1 MKWIPAGTTGIP
13 LPLKDTGQGCLWLK
27 PQLLSL
33 QARKYP
39 GLASRTDPGLC
50 PEHLPHAALGSA
62 GCHHFHFQ
70 TFTIPG
76 CFYFE
81 DFAGL
86 CQNQIPLTSF
96 SLLTPEILSLTT
108 ISYKDVKLCQSS
120 VPARSQMFQPSFHWR
135 GWSGQDGTKLSKLP
149 TSNPRMGIQTG
160 RKAGSEMGS
169 SILRPHIRNNSGT
182 HTPLA
187 TAPGADSRTLAA
199 KEV

>member
-50 PEHLPHAALGSA
+50 PEHLLHTALGSA
-62 GCHHFHFQ
+62 GCFHFHFQ
-70 TFTIPG
+70 TFTIPS

-108 ISYKDVKLCQSS
+108 ISCKDVKVSEFRSS
-120 VPARSQMFQPSFHWR
+120 KESDVPV
-135 GWSGQDGTKLSKLP
+135 
-149 TSNPRMGIQTG
+149 
-160 RKAGSEMGS
+160 E
-169 SILRPHIRNNSGT
+169 
-182 HTPLA
+182 
-187 TAPGADSRTLAA
+187 
-199 KEV
+199 

>member
-50 PEHLPHAALGSA
+50 PEHLLHTALGSA
-62 GCHHFHFQ
+62 GCFHFHFQ
-70 TFTIPG
+70 TFTIPS

-86 CQNQIPLTSF
+86 CQNQSPLTSF

-108 ISYKDVKLCQSS
+108 ISCKDVKVSEFRSS
-120 VPARSQMFQPSFHWR
+120 KESDVPALIPLEGGVLVKMGPSYPSSLPATP
-135 GWSGQDGTKLSKLP
+135 GWESKQGGWLD
-149 TSNPRMGIQTG
+149 
-160 RKAGSEMGS
+160 
-169 SILRPHIRNNSGT
+169 LRW
-182 HTPLA
+182 
-187 TAPGADSRTLAA
+187 AA
-199 KEV
+199 AS